1 MKARVLIVEDDRA
14 LLDLLCDELETEG
27 FAVDPVGCLADAR
40 ERLRDTDPDLV
51 VTDLKLPD
59 GSGHD
64 VLELLEDRPE
74 RPGCLVITAF
84 GSVRDA
90 VHALQRGADDF
101 LTKPL
106 DMDHFILTI
115 RRLREHRQMRR
126 DLERMRGLIGGEG
139 FHGIMGHSR
148 AMQKLFDHV
157 RLVARADGPVLIVGE
172 SGTGKELIA
181 RAIHRES
188 SRSEAPFVAINC
200 AGIPSELIE
209 SELFG
214 YEAGAFTGAGS
225 RRRGIFQQAD
235 GGTLLL
241 DEIGEMPPDLQ
252 AKLLRIL
259 EDGKLRPVGSEREQ
273 SVDVRVLAATHRD
286 VRALVSEGRFREDLY
301 YRLETFMLEIPPLRE
316 REDDL
321 ELLAVHFLR
330 HHAAG
335 LGRPLEGIDPTALK
349 SLRAYD
355 FPGNVRELSNVMER
369 AATFSRGPRVVEADL
384 PARLLRRL
392 DDDEGG
398 DDDGGDEEEAKE
410 GAVGG
415 WAALTSG
422 LPTMEA
428 LQRRYARQVLERTG
442 GNKQRAAAIL
452 GVTRGT
458 LYRWLSKDEP

>member
-1 MKARVLIVEDDRA
+1 VKGRVLIVEDDRA
-14 LLDLLCDELETEG
+14 LLDLLWDELETEG
-27 FAVDPVGCLADAR
+27 FAVEPVGCLADAR

-64 VLELLEDRPE
+64 VLALLEARPE

-90 VHALQRGADDF
+90 VRALQRGADDF

-115 RRLREHRQMRR
+115 QRLMKHRHMRR

-139 FHGIMGHSR
+139 FHGIIGHSGV
-148 AMQKLFDHV
+148 MQQLFDHV
-157 RLVARADGPVLIVGE
+157 RLVARADGPVLVVGE

-188 SRSEAPFVAINC
+188 ARSEAPFVAINC
-200 AGIPSELIE
+200 AGIPRELIE

-214 YEAGAFTGAGS
+214 YEAGAFTGARS
-225 RRRGIFQQAD
+225 RHRGIFHQAD

-259 EDGKLRPVGSEREQ
+259 QDGKLRPVGSEREQ
-273 SVDVRVLAATHRD
+273 LVDVRVLAATHRD
-286 VRALVSEGRFREDLY
+286 VRALVAEGRFREDLY
-301 YRLETFMLEIPPLRE
+301 YRLETFQLEIPPLRT

-321 ELLAVHFLR
+321 ELLASHFLR
-330 HHAAG
+330 RHAAG
-335 LGRPLEGIDPTALK
+335 LGRPLEGIDPTALTA
-349 SLRAYD
+349 LRGYD

-369 AATFSRGPRVVEADL
+369 AATFSRGPLIVEADL
-384 PARLLRRL
+384 PTRLLGRRG
-392 DDDEGG
+392 DEGQDG
-398 DDDGGDEEEAKE
+398 DARRADMDAKRGAGGD
-410 GAVGG
+410 
-415 WAALTSG
+415 WAGLTSD

-428 LQRRYARQVLERTG
+428 VQRRYARQVLDRTE

-458 LYRWLSKDEP
+458 LYRWLSKGDP